1 MKSSETERKSSAAEV
16 VSTAQRETWL
26 QLYWF
31 KGFPLTSMSTVRTRR
46 AQSQT
51 LQTGSVGSG
60 PSNHGSTHKTKSISD
75 RESLHFFTQ
84 DSLKWEKNDFLAL
97 FCLYEKNLT
106 CSESHIFLRKS
117 RFHRYVCVVP
127 VGFNASKRMWD
138 CRKGENYLNGMKY
151 K

>member
-1 MKSSETERKSSAAEV
+1 MKL
-16 VSTAQRETWL
+16 STNL
-26 QLYWF
+26 QLQKLF
-31 KGFPLTSMSTVRTRR
+31 LLLSVKRGCSFTDLR
-46 AQSQT
+46 AFHWRAWAQWGPDELNPRLSKQDLSDRDRATMGAHTKQSQLVT
-51 LQTGSVGSG
+51 E
-60 PSNHGSTHKTKSISD
+60 NHYISSHKAVWNEK
-75 RESLHFFTQ
+75 
-84 DSLKWEKNDFLAL
+84 KNDFLAL